1 MKRFWQW
8 AREFDPTLVASA
20 LALSAAGILLIYS
33 SQQNAA
39 GEVFRSYYARQIIW
53 LGVALIGFV
62 VAVAVPLRL
71 HEVFA
76 YIYLLIAWGVLLLLI
91 VLGRQGGGAAR
102 WVFVG
107 PAYIQ
112 PSELAKLAVIF
123 ALARYLAYTKRP
135 ILAARTLLGTFFLV
149 GITAGL
155 VIKQPDLGTS
165 LVFWAVAV
173 VMLFGAGASPLV
185 LFLILSPSLSLV
197 FAFHWVSWI
206 IFFVIVLVALY
217 YLRPNLW
224 ATVGVVVAN
233 LAFGIVT
240 PIIWNRLLDYQ
251 KQRILT
257 FLDPGTDPA
266 GAGYQ
271 IIQSKV
277 AIGSGGWLGKGFL
290 QGTQSRLDFLPARH
304 TDFIFSVAGE
314 EFGLLG
320 GVLIIGL
327 FSLLMW
333 RIISVGFMSRNR
345 FNRFLAGGILS
356 VIGFQMLVNIGMAL
370 GLMPVTGLPLP
381 FVSYGGSS
389 LVIFW
394 VMIGL
399 LVNIRRHWQEY

>member
-1 MKRFWQW
+1 MKRLWRW
-8 AREFDPTLVASA
+8 AREFDPTLVACA
-20 LALSAAGILLIYS
+20 LALSVIGILLIYS
-33 SQQNAA
+33 SQHNAA
-39 GEVFRSYYARQIIW
+39 EEYFRSSYARQITW
-53 LGVALIGFV
+53 LGVAI
-62 VAVAVPLRL
+62 VAFIVAAAVPLRI

-76 YIYLLIAWGVLLLLI
+76 YIYLVTVWAVLLLLI
-91 VLGRQGGGAAR
+91 AVGRQGGTATR
-102 WVFVG
+102 WVFLG

-112 PSELAKLAVIF
+112 PSELAKLTVIF
-123 ALARYLAYTKRP
+123 ALSRYLAYTKRP
-135 ILAARTLLGTFFLV
+135 VLSARSLLGVLV
-149 GITAGL
+149 AVGVTAAL
-155 VIKQPDLGTS
+155 VLKQPDLGTS
-165 LVFWAVAV
+165 LVFWATAV
-173 VMLFGAGASPLV
+173 TMLFWAGASPLV
-185 LFLILSPSLSLV
+185 LFLILSPSLSLIL
-197 FAFHWVSWI
+197 AFNLVSWI
-206 IFFVIVLVALY
+206 IFFVVVLAVLH

-224 ATVGVVVAN
+224 AAVGVVAAN

-240 PIIWNRLLDYQ
+240 PIFWNRLLDYQ
-251 KQRILT
+251 KKRILT
-257 FLDPGTDPA
+257 FLDPGTDPT

-271 IIQSKV
+271 VIQSKV
-277 AIGSGGWLGKGFL
+277 AIGSGGLFGKGFL
-290 QGTQSRLDFLPARH
+290 QGTQSGLDFLPARH

-314 EFGLLG
+314 EFGLVG

-327 FSLLMW
+327 FALLMW
-333 RIISVGFMSRNR
+333 RIVSVGFMPRNR